1 MKFAVLGAGQMGA
14 GIAQVAAQVAKIP
27 KVLLYDNNSQQLTR
41 QMSKILELLDRSLAK
56 GKITAQD
63 RDQTMAAIKPTER
76 LQDLSDCD
84 FIVEASKTK
93 IIYFQFLGSCRKW
106 KSQTEFDYF
115 AAIR

>member
-41 QMSKILELLDRSLAK
+41 QMSKIRELLDRSLAK

-84 FIVEASKTK
+84 FIVEVSKTK
-93 IIYFQFLGSCRKW
+93 ISIFQFFRPLW
-106 KSQTEFDYF
+106 KMKKSSR
-115 AAIR
+115 I